1 MLTQLSMNL
10 DMSLL
15 IPRLT
20 RGKEMCQN
28 NKVPIKKAVE
38 TDTDPQLALIDD
50 RTPSV
55 KRELSSGNVLF
66 CRNQMS

>member
-15 IPRLT
+15 IPGLT
-20 RGKEMCQN
+20 GGKEMCQN

-38 TDTDPQLALIDD
+38 TDTDPSLAPIDD
-50 RTPSV
+50 RTSSA
-55 KRELSSGNVLF
+55 KREPSSGNVLF
-66 CRNQMS
+66 CRNQPS

>member
-15 IPRLT
+15 IPRLR

-38 TDTDPQLALIDD
+38 TDTDP
-50 RTPSV
+50 
-55 KRELSSGNVLF
+55 
-66 CRNQMS
+66 

>member
-1 MLTQLSMNL
+1 MVLTQLSMNL

-20 RGKEMCQN
+20 KGKEMCQN

-38 TDTDPQLALIDD
+38 TDTDP
-50 RTPSV
+50 
-55 KRELSSGNVLF
+55 
-66 CRNQMS
+66 